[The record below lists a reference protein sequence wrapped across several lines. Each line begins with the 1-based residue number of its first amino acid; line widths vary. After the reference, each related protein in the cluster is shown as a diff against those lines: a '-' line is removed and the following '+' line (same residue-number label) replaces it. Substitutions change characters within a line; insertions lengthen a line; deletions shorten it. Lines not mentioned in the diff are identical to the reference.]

1 MAGFFV
7 VTDIPSRR
15 VVQYK
20 RVAHTGDDVIYIE
33 DESILGDPINEMPYA
48 DKTGLA
54 VTSGYFGM
62 VYELPYLPDAGDVYI
77 ATQPKGGVV
86 GVTLSVSVKA
96 GKSPYAIQWLKD
108 GQIVINVPSVAGK
121 LTASEPG
128 EYFCVVKDANGA
140 EAVSQ
145 AVTVTEEAK

>member
-1 MAGFFV
+1 MSGFFT
-7 VTDIPSRR
+7 VTDISSRR

-20 RVAHTGDDVIYIE
+20 RVAHSGDNTAYIE
-33 DESILGDPINEMPYA
+33 DESVLGNAVDLMPYA
-48 DKTGLA
+48 DKTGIAIASAGTL
-54 VTSGYFGM
+54 
-62 VYELPYLPDAGDVYI
+62 YEVPYLPDAGDVYI
-77 ATQPKGGVV
+77 ATQPKGGAV

-108 GQIVINVPSVAGK
+108 GQMVINVPSVAGK
-121 LTASEPG
+121 LTAAEPG

-145 AVTVTEEAK
+145 AVTVSAE

>member
-1 MAGFFV
+1 MSGFFV

-20 RVAHTGDDVIYIE
+20 RVSNSSDGAVYIA
-33 DESILGDPINEMPYA
+33 DESALGDAVDEMPYA
-48 DKTGLA
+48 DKTGIAIASAGTLFE
-54 VTSGYFGM
+54 VD
-62 VYELPYLPDAGDVYI
+62 YLPDAGDVYI
-77 ATQPKGGVV
+77 ATQPKGGLV

-96 GKSPYAIQWLKD
+96 GKLPYCIKWLKD

-121 LTASEPG
+121 LTAAEPG

-145 AVTVTEEAK
+145 AVMVTEEVK

>member
-1 MAGFFV
+1 MSGFFV

-86 GVTLSVSVKA
+86 GVTLSISVKA
-96 GKSPYAIQWLKD
+96 GKLPYSIQWLKD
-108 GQIVINVPSVAGK
+108 GQMVINVPSVAGK
-121 LTASEPG
+121 LTAAEPG

-140 EAVSQ
+140 EAVSK
-145 AVTVTEEAK
+145 AVTVSAE

>member
-1 MAGFFV
+1 MSGFFV
-7 VTDIPSRR
+7 VTDIPARR

-20 RVAHTGDDVIYIE
+20 RVAHSSDGAVYIA
-33 DESILGDPINEMPYA
+33 DESVLGDAVDEMPYV
-48 DKTGLA
+48 DKTGISIASAGTLFEVA
-54 VTSGYFGM
+54 
-62 VYELPYLPDAGDVYI
+62 YLPDAGDVYI

-96 GKSPYAIQWLKD
+96 GKSPYSIQWLKD

-121 LTASEPG
+121 LTAAEPG

-145 AVTVTEEAK
+145 AVTVSAE